1 MIEEKHIRNILLGGL
16 LIALMFY
23 HGLTLIQEKFLNID
37 SNHWTSLMTI
47 ARYLV
52 TATFL
57 FLTLRFKFIVK
68 LILGRA
74 YVEDSYQGISKQ
86 TENPNNIDHHETFE
100 ISQTILS
107 TRISGRTNL
116 KAGSTVSNWKG
127 SLIYYDNDKEFRFAI
142 ELQTSNGTKWG
153 IMTLRIH
160 EGKVSGFY
168 FPTETNE
175 TNYISTIEGMTKKK
189 LDDIRKKKTTT
200 A

>member
-23 HGLTLIQEKFLNID
+23 HGLTLVQEKILHVDNSD
-37 SNHWTSLMTI
+37 WTSLMTI

-52 TATFL
+52 TATVL
-57 FLTLRFKFIVK
+57 FLTLRLKFIVK
-68 LILGRA
+68 RILGQA
-74 YVEDSYQGISKQ
+74 YITDSYQGISRQ
-86 TENPNNIDHHETFE
+86 TENPKNIDHHETFE
-100 ISQTILS
+100 ISQSILS

-116 KAGSTVSNWKG
+116 KDGPTVSNWKG
-127 SLIYYDNDKEFRFAI
+127 SLIQYDNDKEFRFAI

-160 EGKVSGFY
+160 EGQVSGFY

-175 TNYISTIEGMTKKK
+175 TNFISTFEGATKKM
-189 LDDIRKKKTTT
+189 LADIRKKKTTT

>member
-160 EGKVSGFY
+160 EGIVSGFY

-175 TNYISTIEGMTKKK
+175 TNYISTFEGTTKKI